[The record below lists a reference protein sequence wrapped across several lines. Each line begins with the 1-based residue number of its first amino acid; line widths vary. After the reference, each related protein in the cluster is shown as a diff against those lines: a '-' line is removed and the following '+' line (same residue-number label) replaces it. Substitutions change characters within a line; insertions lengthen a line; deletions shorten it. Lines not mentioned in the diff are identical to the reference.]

1 MSYIKQSANFV
12 NYMKKNK
19 IFTFTVFIPTFMA
32 ILYYGIFASDIYISE
47 SKIVIRNSEQKVVS
61 GLDSVLQST
70 GFGGSN
76 NDAYIVKDYILSR
89 DALMK
94 LNKDMHFKDIYQDDS
109 ISIFDRFDGF
119 GINDSFEALYE
130 YYQKYT
136 EDTIDPQSFI
146 LTISVRSFNPDNAK
160 NINEYLIKISEDL
173 VNKLNERMIKDTVGL
188 AEKEAKKSL
197 DKFKEISSKLS
208 KYRDTK
214 SIFDPTQQSIIQL
227 QLISKLQDE
236 LIATKTQLSQI
247 KTIAPE
253 SPQIVLMQTKIKNLE
268 SDIAK
273 ETSKIV
279 GGGKDSF
286 SGKMSEYDKLVLE
299 KEFAAKQL
307 AMSLA
312 ALEQAK
318 NEAIKK
324 QLYLEKVAMPNLP
337 DYPLEPYRIKNI
349 FIIFVLG
356 LISWG
361 ILSMI
366 IVGIKE
372 HND

>member
-119 GINDSFEALYE
+119 GINDSFEALHE

-361 ILSMI
+361 ILSML

>member
-119 GINDSFEALYE
+119 GINDSFEALHE

>member
-1 MSYIKQSANFV
+1 
-12 NYMKKNK
+12 
-19 IFTFTVFIPTFMA
+19 
-32 ILYYGIFASDIYISE
+32 
-47 SKIVIRNSEQKVVS
+47 
-61 GLDSVLQST
+61 
-70 GFGGSN
+70 
-76 NDAYIVKDYILSR
+76 
-89 DALMK
+89 
-94 LNKDMHFKDIYQDDS
+94 
-109 ISIFDRFDGF
+109 GF